1 MNASHL
7 VERPVV
13 AFKRLHQDFYVKKI
27 LTWEEYQVRCKEAQ
41 ERWDRAKST
50 LIQGLCKRCV
60 R

>member
-13 AFKRLHQDFYVKKI
+13 AFKRLHQDFYVKKT
-27 LTWEEYQVRCKEAQ
+27 LTWEEYQARCKEAQ
-41 ERWDRAKST
+41 ERWDKAKEAI
-50 LIQGLCKRCV
+50 LRPLCSR